1 MPYNYEGDNR
11 MKKKLALTLVACA
24 ALSAAAAAQTA
35 AARPDATTSLT
46 VYSGREERLVK
57 PLFDRFTKDTGIA
70 LNVRYGSSAEMAA
83 TILEEGRNSRADVF
97 FAQEAGL
104 LGFVARDS
112 MLKVLPQRTLDKVP
126 ARFRAPG
133 KRWVGTSGRARVIAY
148 NTNELTKAQL
158 PRSIWELTK
167 PQWNGKVGLPPTNAS
182 FQAFVAVMRI
192 KHGEDRTRD
201 WLLGLKA
208 NGVRFYGSNTQV
220 VQAVGRN
227 EIQIG
232 LVNHYYLHNI
242 RVQTPNIPV
251 ENAFLGAG
259 DPGALVNC
267 AGVGIVETTK
277 KAAAAQRLVDF
288 LLSPW
293 AQRFIARGPGAAE
306 YPLIRGVRPRPGLP
320 QLGQIKG
327 PEINLGRLGRD
338 LPPAVR
344 LLNEVGYTT

>member
-1 MPYNYEGDNR
+1 
-11 MKKKLALTLVACA
+11 MKKVLALALVACA

-35 AARPDATTSLT
+35 TARADATTSLT
-46 VYSGREERLVK
+46 IYSGREERLVK
-57 PLFDRFTKDTGIA
+57 PLFDRFTKETGIE

-83 TILEEGRNSRADVF
+83 TILEEGRSSRADVF

-104 LGFVARDS
+104 LGFVAREG
-112 MLKVLPQRTLDKVP
+112 LLTELPLATLDRVP

-133 KRWVGTSGRARVIAY
+133 KRWVGTSGRARVLAY
-148 NTNELTKAQL
+148 NTNELTASQL
-158 PRSIWELTK
+158 PKSIWELTK
-167 PQWNGKVGLPPTNAS
+167 PQWKGKVGLPPTNAS

-192 KHGEDRTRD
+192 THGEDRTRD

-208 NGVRFYGSNTQV
+208 NDVRFYGNNTQV

-242 RVQTPNIPV
+242 RVQTPATPV
-251 ENAFLGAG
+251 ENAFLGKG

-267 AGVGIVETTK
+267 AGVGIVNSTK
-277 KAAAAQRLVDF
+277 KSAAALRFVNF

-327 PEINLGRLGRD
+327 PDVNLGRLGRD

-344 LLNEVGYTT
+344 LLSEVGYTR

>member
-1 MPYNYEGDNR
+1 MR
-11 MKKKLALTLVACA
+11 KLLALASIACA
-24 ALSAAAAAQTA
+24 ALAAAAAAQTA
-35 AARPDATTSLT
+35 TTAADATTSLT
-46 VYSGREERLVK
+46 IYSGREERLVK

-83 TILEEGRNSRADVF
+83 TILEEGDSGRADVF

-104 LGFVARDS
+104 LGFVAREGL
-112 MLKVLPQRTLDKVP
+112 LKVLPQRTLDRVP

-148 NTNELTKAQL
+148 NTNELTKAQV
-158 PRSIWELTK
+158 PKTIWELTK
-167 PQWNGKVGLPPTNAS
+167 PQWKGKIGLPPTNAS

-201 WLLGLKA
+201 WLLGLKE
-208 NGVRFYGSNTQV
+208 NDVRFYGSNTQV
-220 VQAVGRN
+220 VQAVGRG
-227 EIQIG
+227 EVLVG

-251 ENAFLGAG
+251 ENAFLGKG
-259 DPGALVNC
+259 DPGALVNS
-267 AGVGIVETTK
+267 AGVGIVSSTK
-277 KAAAAQRLVDF
+277 KTAAAQRLVDF

-320 QLGQIKG
+320 QLGAIKG

-344 LLNEVGYTT
+344 LLNEVGYTR

>member
-1 MPYNYEGDNR
+1 MR
-11 MKKKLALTLVACA
+11 KLLALATIAGA
-24 ALSAAAAAQTA
+24 ALAAAAAAQTA
-35 AARPDATTSLT
+35 TATADATTSLT
-46 VYSGREERLVK
+46 IYSGREERLVK

-83 TILEEGRNSRADVF
+83 TILEEGRSGRADVF

-104 LGFVARDS
+104 LGFVAREGL
-112 MLKVLPQRTLDKVP
+112 LKVLPERTLNRVP

-148 NTNELTKAQL
+148 NTNELTKAQV
-158 PRSIWELTK
+158 PKSIWELTK
-167 PQWNGKVGLPPTNAS
+167 PQWKGKIGLPPTNAS

-201 WLLGLKA
+201 WLLGLKE
-208 NGVRFYGSNTQV
+208 NDVRFYGNNTQV
-220 VQAVGRN
+220 VQAVGRG
-227 EIQIG
+227 EVLLG

-242 RVQTPNIPV
+242 RVQTPDIPV
-251 ENAFLGAG
+251 ENAFLGKG
-259 DPGALVNC
+259 DPGALVNS
-267 AGVGIVETTK
+267 AGVGIVSSTK
-277 KAAAAQRLVDF
+277 KTAAAQRLVDF

-320 QLGQIKG
+320 QLGAIKG

-344 LLNEVGYTT
+344 LLNEVGYTR

>member
-1 MPYNYEGDNR
+1 MR
-11 MKKKLALTLVACA
+11 KLLALASIACA
-24 ALSAAAAAQTA
+24 ALAAAAAAQTA
-35 AARPDATTSLT
+35 TTAADATTSLT
-46 VYSGREERLVK
+46 IYSGREERLVK

-83 TILEEGRNSRADVF
+83 TILEEGDSGRADVF

-104 LGFVARDS
+104 LGFVAREGL
-112 MLKVLPQRTLDKVP
+112 LKVLPQRTLDRVP

-148 NTNELTKAQL
+148 NTNELTKAQV
-158 PRSIWELTK
+158 PKTIWELTK
-167 PQWNGKVGLPPTNAS
+167 PQWKGKIGLPPTNAS

-201 WLLGLKA
+201 WLLGLKE
-208 NGVRFYGSNTQV
+208 NDVRFYGSNTQV
-220 VQAVGRN
+220 VQAVGRG
-227 EIQIG
+227 EVLVG

-251 ENAFLGAG
+251 ENAFLGKG
-259 DPGALVNC
+259 DPGALVNS
-267 AGVGIVETTK
+267 AGVGIVSSTK
-277 KAAAAQRLVDF
+277 KTAAAQRLVDF

-320 QLGQIKG
+320 QLGSIKG

-344 LLNEVGYTT
+344 LLNEVGYTR

>member
-1 MPYNYEGDNR
+1 
-11 MKKKLALTLVACA
+11 MKKMLALTLVACA

-158 PRSIWELTK
+158 PQL
-167 PQWNGKVGLPPTNAS
+167 
-182 FQAFVAVMRI
+182 
-192 KHGEDRTRD
+192 D
-201 WLLGLKA
+201 
-208 NGVRFYGSNTQV
+208 
-220 VQAVGRN
+220 
-227 EIQIG
+227 
-232 LVNHYYLHNI
+232 
-242 RVQTPNIPV
+242 
-251 ENAFLGAG
+251 LGADEAAMEWQGRTAPHERVLPGLRRG
-259 DPGALVNC
+259 DASQARRGPDPRLVARPEGERGALLREQH
-267 AGVGIVETTK
+267 AGRSG
-277 KAAAAQRLVDF
+277 
-288 LLSPW
+288 
-293 AQRFIARGPGAAE
+293 
-306 YPLIRGVRPRPGLP
+306 
-320 QLGQIKG
+320 
-327 PEINLGRLGRD
+327 GRS
-338 LPPAVR
+338 
-344 LLNEVGYTT
+344 

>member
-1 MPYNYEGDNR
+1 
-11 MKKKLALTLVACA
+11 MKKLLALALVACA
-24 ALSAAAAAQTA
+24 ALAAAAAAQTA
-35 AARPDATTSLT
+35 TARADATTSLT
-46 VYSGREERLVK
+46 IYSGREERLVK
-57 PLFDRFTKDTGIA
+57 PLFDRFTKETGIA

-83 TILEEGRNSRADVF
+83 TILEEGKNSRADVF

-104 LGFVARDS
+104 LGFVAREG
-112 MLKVLPQRTLDKVP
+112 MLKELPASTLSRVP

-148 NTNELTKAQL
+148 NTNELTQAQL
-158 PRSIWELTK
+158 PKTIWELTK
-167 PQWNGKVGLPPTNAS
+167 PQWKGKIGLPPTNAS

-192 KHGEDRTRD
+192 KYGEDRTRD
-201 WLLGLKA
+201 WLLGVKA
-208 NGVRFYGSNTQV
+208 NDVRFYGNNTQV
-220 VQAVGRN
+220 VQAIGRG
-227 EIQIG
+227 EVLLG

-251 ENAFLGAG
+251 ENAFLRSG

-267 AGVGIVETTK
+267 AGVGIVSSTK
-277 KAAAAQRLVDF
+277 KQAAAQRFVTF

-320 QLGQIKG
+320 PLGQIKG

-344 LLNEVGYTT
+344 LLNEVGYTR

>member
-1 MPYNYEGDNR
+1 
-11 MKKKLALTLVACA
+11 MKKRLALVLIACA
-24 ALSAAAAAQTA
+24 AVAAAAAAQTA
-35 AARPDATTSLT
+35 AAGADATTSLT
-46 VYSGREERLVK
+46 IYSGREERLVK
-57 PLFDRFTKDTGIA
+57 PLFDRFTKETGIA

-83 TILEEGRNSRADVF
+83 TILEEGKNGRADVF

-104 LGFVARDS
+104 LGFVARDGL
-112 MLKVLPQRTLDKVP
+112 LKVLPQRTLDKVP

-148 NTNELTKAQL
+148 NTTQLTGAQV
-158 PRSIWELTK
+158 PKSIWELTK
-167 PQWNGKVGLPPTNAS
+167 PQWKGKIGLPPTNAS

-208 NGVRFYGSNTQV
+208 NDVRFYGNNTQT
-220 VQAVGRN
+220 VQAAGRG
-227 EIQIG
+227 EILLG

-251 ENAFLGAG
+251 ENAFLGEG

-267 AGVGIVETTK
+267 AGVGIVSSTK
-277 KAAAAQRLVDF
+277 KQAAAQRFVDF
-288 LLSPW
+288 LLTPW

-306 YPLIRGVRPRPGLP
+306 YPLIRGVKPRPGLP
-320 QLGQIKG
+320 QLGAIKG
-327 PEINLGRLGRD
+327 PAINLGRLGRD

-344 LLNEVGYTT
+344 LLNEVGYTR

>member
-1 MPYNYEGDNR
+1 MR
-11 MKKKLALTLVACA
+11 KLLALASIACA
-24 ALSAAAAAQTA
+24 ALAAAAAAQTA
-35 AARPDATTSLT
+35 TTAVDATTSLT
-46 VYSGREERLVK
+46 IYSGREERLVK
-57 PLFDRFTKDTGIA
+57 PLFDRFTKDTGIT

-83 TILEEGRNSRADVF
+83 TILEEGDSGRADVF

-104 LGFVARDS
+104 LGFVAREGL
-112 MLKVLPQRTLDKVP
+112 LKSLPQRTLDRVP

-148 NTNELTKAQL
+148 NTDELTKAQV
-158 PRSIWELTK
+158 PTTIWELTK
-167 PQWNGKVGLPPTNAS
+167 PQWKGKIGLPPTNAS

-201 WLLGLKA
+201 WLLGLKE
-208 NGVRFYGSNTQV
+208 NDVRFYGNNTQV
-220 VQAVGRN
+220 VQAVGRG
-227 EIQIG
+227 EVLVG

-242 RVQTPNIPV
+242 RLQTPDIPV
-251 ENAFLGAG
+251 ENAFLGKG

-267 AGVGIVETTK
+267 AGVGIVSSTK
-277 KAAAAQRLVDF
+277 RTAAAQRFVDF

-320 QLGQIKG
+320 QLGTIKG

-344 LLNEVGYTT
+344 LLNEVGYTR

>member
-1 MPYNYEGDNR
+1 M
-11 MKKKLALTLVACA
+11 
-24 ALSAAAAAQTA
+24 
-35 AARPDATTSLT
+35 
-46 VYSGREERLVK
+46 
-57 PLFDRFTKDTGIA
+57 
-70 LNVRYGSSAEMAA
+70 
-83 TILEEGRNSRADVF
+83 F

-104 LGFVARDS
+104 LGFVAREGL
-112 MLKVLPQRTLDKVP
+112 LKELPQRTLDRVP

-148 NTNELTKAQL
+148 NTNELTKAQV
-158 PRSIWELTK
+158 PKTIWELTK
-167 PQWNGKVGLPPTNAS
+167 PQWKGKIGLPPTNAS

-201 WLLGLKA
+201 WLLGLKE
-208 NGVRFYGSNTQV
+208 NDVRFYGNNTQV
-220 VQAVGRN
+220 VQAVGRG
-227 EIQIG
+227 EVLVG

-251 ENAFLGAG
+251 ENAFLGKG
-259 DPGALVNC
+259 DPGALVNS
-267 AGVGIVETTK
+267 AGVGIVSSTK
-277 KAAAAQRLVDF
+277 KTAAAQRLVDF
-288 LLSPW
+288 LLSSW

-320 QLGQIKG
+320 QLGAIKG

-344 LLNEVGYTT
+344 LLNEVGYTR

>member
-1 MPYNYEGDNR
+1 MR
-11 MKKKLALTLVACA
+11 KLLALACA
-24 ALSAAAAAQTA
+24 ALAAAAAAQTA
-35 AARPDATTSLT
+35 TTAVDATTSLT
-46 VYSGREERLVK
+46 IYSGREERLVK
-57 PLFDRFTKDTGIA
+57 PLFDRFTKETGIA

-83 TILEEGRNSRADVF
+83 TILEEGSSGRADVF

-104 LGFVARDS
+104 LGFVAREGL
-112 MLKVLPQRTLDKVP
+112 LKELPQRTLDRVP

-158 PRSIWELTK
+158 PKTIWELTK
-167 PQWNGKVGLPPTNAS
+167 PQWKGKIGLPPTNAS

-201 WLLGLKA
+201 WLLGLKE
-208 NGVRFYGSNTQV
+208 NDVRFYGNNTQV
-220 VQAVGRN
+220 VQAVGRG
-227 EIQIG
+227 EVLVG

-251 ENAFLGAG
+251 ENAFLGKG
-259 DPGALVNC
+259 DPGALVNS
-267 AGVGIVETTK
+267 AGVGIVSSTK
-277 KAAAAQRLVDF
+277 KTAAAQRLVDF
-288 LLSPW
+288 LLSSW

-320 QLGQIKG
+320 QLGAIKG

-344 LLNEVGYTT
+344 LLNEVGYTR

>member
-1 MPYNYEGDNR
+1 MR
-11 MKKKLALTLVACA
+11 KLLALASIACA
-24 ALSAAAAAQTA
+24 ALAAAAAAQTA
-35 AARPDATTSLT
+35 TTSVDATTSLT
-46 VYSGREERLVK
+46 IYSGREERLVK
-57 PLFDRFTKDTGIA
+57 PLFDRFTKDTGIT

-83 TILEEGRNSRADVF
+83 TILEEGDSGRADVF

-104 LGFVARDS
+104 LGFVAREGL
-112 MLKVLPQRTLDKVP
+112 LKALPQRTLDRVP

-148 NTNELTKAQL
+148 NTDELTKAQV
-158 PRSIWELTK
+158 PTTIWELTK
-167 PQWNGKVGLPPTNAS
+167 PQWKGKIGLPPTNAS

-201 WLLGLKA
+201 WLLGLKE
-208 NGVRFYGSNTQV
+208 NDVRFYGNNTQV
-220 VQAVGRN
+220 VQAVGRG
-227 EIQIG
+227 EVLVG

-242 RVQTPNIPV
+242 RVQTPDIPV
-251 ENAFLGAG
+251 ENAFLGKG

-267 AGVGIVETTK
+267 AGVGIVSSTK
-277 KAAAAQRLVDF
+277 RTAAAQRFVDF

-320 QLGQIKG
+320 QLGTIKG

-344 LLNEVGYTT
+344 LLNEVGYTR

>member
-1 MPYNYEGDNR
+1 MR
-11 MKKKLALTLVACA
+11 KLLALASVACA
-24 ALSAAAAAQTA
+24 ALAAAAAAQTA
-35 AARPDATTSLT
+35 TTAVDATTSLT
-46 VYSGREERLVK
+46 IYSGREERLVK
-57 PLFDRFTKDTGIA
+57 PLFDRFTKDTGIE

-83 TILEEGRNSRADVF
+83 TILEEGDSGRADVF

-104 LGFVARDS
+104 LGFVAREGL
-112 MLKVLPQRTLDKVP
+112 LKVLPQRTLDRVP

-133 KRWVGTSGRARVIAY
+133 KRWVGTSGRARVLAY
-148 NTNELTKAQL
+148 NTNELTRAQV
-158 PRSIWELTK
+158 PKTIWELTK
-167 PQWNGKVGLPPTNAS
+167 PQWKGKIGLPPTNAS

-201 WLLGLKA
+201 WLLGLKE
-208 NGVRFYGSNTQV
+208 NDVRFYGNNTQV
-220 VQAVGRN
+220 VQAVGRG
-227 EIQIG
+227 EVLVG

-251 ENAFLGAG
+251 ENAFLGKG
-259 DPGALVNC
+259 DPGALVNS
-267 AGVGIVETTK
+267 AGVGIVSSTK
-277 KAAAAQRLVDF
+277 KTAAAQRLVDF

-320 QLGQIKG
+320 QLGSIQG

-344 LLNEVGYTT
+344 LLNEVGYTR

>member
-1 MPYNYEGDNR
+1 MR
-11 MKKKLALTLVACA
+11 KLLALASIACA
-24 ALSAAAAAQTA
+24 ALAAAAAAQTA
-35 AARPDATTSLT
+35 TTAVDATTSLT
-46 VYSGREERLVK
+46 IYSGREERLVK

-83 TILEEGRNSRADVF
+83 TILEEGDSGRADVF

-104 LGFVARDS
+104 LGFVAREGL
-112 MLKVLPQRTLDKVP
+112 LKVLPQRTLDRVP

-148 NTNELTKAQL
+148 NTNELTKAQV
-158 PRSIWELTK
+158 PKTIWELTK
-167 PQWNGKVGLPPTNAS
+167 PQWKGKIGLPPTNAS

-201 WLLGLKA
+201 WLLGLKE
-208 NGVRFYGSNTQV
+208 NDVRFYGNNTQV
-220 VQAVGRN
+220 VQAVGRG
-227 EIQIG
+227 EVLVG

-251 ENAFLGAG
+251 ENAFLGKG
-259 DPGALVNC
+259 DPGALVNS
-267 AGVGIVETTK
+267 AGVGIVSSTK
-277 KAAAAQRLVDF
+277 KTAAAQRFVDF

-320 QLGQIKG
+320 QLGAIKG
-327 PEINLGRLGRD
+327 PEVNLGRLGRD

-344 LLNEVGYTT
+344 LLNEVGYTR

>member
-1 MPYNYEGDNR
+1 MEVPME
-11 MKKKLALTLVACA
+11 KLLALALVACA
-24 ALSAAAAAQTA
+24 ALAAAAAAQTSTTTADA
-35 AARPDATTSLT
+35 ATSLT
-46 VYSGREERLVK
+46 IYSGREERLVK
-57 PLFDRFTKDTGIA
+57 PLFDRFTKETGIA

-104 LGFVARDS
+104 LGFVAREGL
-112 MLKVLPQRTLDKVP
+112 LKVLPQATLNRVP

-133 KRWVGTSGRARVIAY
+133 SRWVGTSGRARVIAY
-148 NTNELTKAQL
+148 NRNELTRTAVPK
-158 PRSIWELTK
+158 SIWELTK
-167 PQWNGKVGLPPTNAS
+167 PHWKGKIGLPPTNAS

-208 NGVRFYGSNTQV
+208 NDVRFYGNNTQV
-220 VQAVGRN
+220 VQAVGRG
-227 EIQIG
+227 EVQLG

-242 RVQTPNIPV
+242 RVQTPEIPV
-251 ENAFLGAG
+251 ENAFLGKG

-267 AGVGIVETTK
+267 AGVGIVSSTRK
-277 KAAAAQRLVDF
+277 SAAAQRFVDF

-320 QLGQIKG
+320 QLGSIQG
-327 PEINLGRLGRD
+327 PQINLGRLGRD

-344 LLNEVGYTT
+344 LLNEVGYTR

>member
-1 MPYNYEGDNR
+1 MR
-11 MKKKLALTLVACA
+11 KLLALASIACA
-24 ALSAAAAAQTA
+24 ALAAAAAAQTA
-35 AARPDATTSLT
+35 TTAVDATTSLT
-46 VYSGREERLVK
+46 IYSGREERLVK

-83 TILEEGRNSRADVF
+83 TILEEGDSGRADVF

-104 LGFVARDS
+104 LGFVAREGL
-112 MLKVLPQRTLDKVP
+112 LKVLPQRTLDRVP

-148 NTNELTKAQL
+148 NTNELTKAQV
-158 PRSIWELTK
+158 PKTIWELTK
-167 PQWNGKVGLPPTNAS
+167 PQWKGKIGLPPTNAS

-201 WLLGLKA
+201 WLLGLKE
-208 NGVRFYGSNTQV
+208 NDVRFYGNNTQV
-220 VQAVGRN
+220 VQAVGRG
-227 EIQIG
+227 EVLVG

-251 ENAFLGAG
+251 ENAFLGKG
-259 DPGALVNC
+259 DPGALVNS
-267 AGVGIVETTK
+267 AGVGIVSSTK
-277 KAAAAQRLVDF
+277 KTAAAQRLVDF

-320 QLGQIKG
+320 QLGAIKG

-344 LLNEVGYTT
+344 LLNEVGYTR